1 MLPYDI
7 FSDWMAAVTNYE
19 QALLYLEATVATS
32 DDFIISMYTLKV
44 NLIELI
50 SYHMIA
56 LTFPF
61 FIISIGTNVQLLTDL
76 TVLSG

>member
-1 MLPYDI
+1 MLPDDV
-7 FSDWMAAVTNYE
+7 FSDRMVAVTSYE

-44 NLIELI
+44 NPIEST
-50 SYHMIA
+50 SYHMIT

-61 FIISIGTNVQLLTDL
+61 FEYRLGQVCNC
-76 TVLSG
+76 